1 MKKLFLSLALVASLA
16 GLSSCGG
23 DEPYVPEIT
32 QETIT
37 APDLI
42 NSTITIA
49 NNSVNY
55 IETATYG
62 FNIEYTDMREAT
74 VEVVANN
81 VKFDS
86 HMPFPVSFAMD
97 KIKTYKL
104 NDDYVE
110 FQASTVKFLKPGTDE
125 ENTRYKL
132 TNVRGYIDKRNKV
145 YTLDYTV
152 NDTWRV
158 LVCNS
163 TISSRVENNL
173 YKSTTELYYTYD
185 IDTDS
190 MWRELRAYNHV
201 RAYRVDVQAVCDSMV
216 FGASSPV
223 LKKISIPN
231 LDVVATSTGFELSG
245 DNIIPNNYS
254 GAELDIPTPMPPMT
268 VTNYHGTLNIA
279 EGTHSIFFNSMGGE
293 HNNTSPLYLWSWK
306 NVD

>member
-55 IETATYG
+55 IETATYS

-185 IDTDS
+185 IDIAT
-190 MWRELRAYNHV
+190 MKAEVFIQN
-201 RAYRVDVQAVCDSMV
+201 VQFNVG
-216 FGASSPV
+216 GASSPV

-268 VTNYHGTLNIA
+268 VTNYHGTLNIVD
-279 EGTHSIFFNSMGGE
+279 GTHSIFFNSMGGE
-293 HNNTSPLYLWSWK
+293 HDNTSPLYLWSWK
-306 NVD
+306 NVN

>member
-49 NNSVNY
+49 SNSVNY

-74 VEVVANN
+74 VVVVANN

-86 HMPFPVSFAMD
+86 HMPFAVSFAMD

-185 IDTDS
+185 IDIAT
-190 MWRELRAYNHV
+190 MKAEVFIQN
-201 RAYRVDVQAVCDSMV
+201 VQFSVG
-216 FGASSPV
+216 GASSPV

-268 VTNYHGTLNIA
+268 VTNYHGTLNIVD
-279 EGTHSIFFNSMGGE
+279 GTHSIFFNSMGGE
-293 HNNTSPLYLWSWK
+293 HDNTSPLYLWSWK

>member
-185 IDTDS
+185 IDIATMKAEVFIQNVQFS
-190 MWRELRAYNHV
+190 
-201 RAYRVDVQAVCDSMV
+201 VD
-216 FGASSPV
+216 GASSPV
-223 LKKISIPN
+223 LPKISIPN

-245 DNIIPNNYS
+245 DNIIPNHYS
-254 GAELDIPTPMPPMT
+254 GAELDIPTPMPQMT

-306 NVD
+306 NVN

>member
-1 MKKLFLSLALVASLA
+1 
-16 GLSSCGG
+16 
-23 DEPYVPEIT
+23 
-32 QETIT
+32 
-37 APDLI
+37 
-42 NSTITIA
+42 
-49 NNSVNY
+49 
-55 IETATYG
+55 
-62 FNIEYTDMREAT
+62 MREAT

-185 IDTDS
+185 IDIAT
-190 MWRELRAYNHV
+190 MKAEVFIQN
-201 RAYRVDVQAVCDSMV
+201 VQFNVG
-216 FGASSPV
+216 GASSPV

>member
-173 YKSTTELYYTYD
+173 YKSTTDLYYTYD
-185 IDTDS
+185 
-190 MWRELRAYNHV
+190 
-201 RAYRVDVQAVCDSMV
+201 VDITTMKAEVFIQNVQFNVG
-216 FGASSPV
+216 GASSPV

-306 NVD
+306 NGN